1 MLIDGTQRRQNEQEN
16 TMLTGGQQGSGMSTS
31 MAANPRAGQTT
42 QAGTPTKSG
51 SWTNLSQYLDKN
63 QSNATQ
69 TANRIGQATQQVAS
83 GAQAKLGEAATA
95 GQQAQNQLQE
105 IAGNQEF
112 IQSAFEDPTQ
122 FVQNQSNLERFRGL
136 RDTMNADP
144 ADTINQ
150 FNTTATQAA
159 TEAGRAAQRLKQLQT
174 QGGLTNELRSIR
186 QTPRYSA
193 GSQALDRFL
202 LTGTEPGKQAIQS
215 AVQQGEQI
223 AGDTRLQDLANSMNQ
238 VAGGLN
244 TNLLTADQIKNL
256 GLQRQNE
263 FQSGLMGQLTPEQV
277 QARALEQFYG
287 GDQQKFQTA
296 QEKAN
301 IYRQDQQNL
310 QGMMDEVSN
319 VNRAI
324 QDVQRQLQGRVPMG
338 IEYNQLQNQLNE
350 LLFAQQFAQGSL
362 NAAQGRIQD
371 FQTNYQSAYD
381 PYQQYVTSPTAERA
395 LASNDV
401 AKLKALAQLSGL
413 SVDDFL
419 GARI

>member
-42 QAGTPTKSG
+42 QAGAPTKSG

-83 GAQAKLGEAATA
+83 GAQAKLGEAETA
-95 GQQAQNQLQE
+95 GQEAQNQLQE
-105 IAGNQEF
+105 IAGNQQF

-122 FVQNQSNLERFRGL
+122 FVQNQTNLERFRGL
-136 RDTMNADP
+136 RDTMNANP
-144 ADTINQ
+144 AQAINQ

-159 TEAGRAAQRLKQLQT
+159 TEAGQAAQRLKQLQT
-174 QGGLTNELRSIR
+174 QGGITNELRQVR

-202 LTGTEPGKQAIQS
+202 LTGTEPGQQVIQS

-223 AGDTRLQDLANSMNQ
+223 AGDTRLQDLANQMNE

-256 GLQRQNE
+256 GLQKQNE
-263 FQSGLMGQLTPEQV
+263 FQSGLQGQLTPEQV

-287 GDQQKFQTA
+287 GDQGQYTTAQTA
-296 QEKAN
+296 ANKAKQAEQ
-301 IYRQDQQNL
+301 YLPTMQQDLQRYQTRVNEINQFLAAHGSNPALENERTYLMDYGINLVGPMVQDMQN
-310 QGMMDEVSN
+310 D
-319 VNRAI
+319 
-324 QDVQRQLQGRVPMG
+324 
-338 IEYNQLQNQLNE
+338 LNT
-350 LLFAQQFAQGSL
+350 FNTQ
-362 NAAQGRIQD
+362 
-371 FQTNYQSAYD
+371 YKPAYD
-381 PYQQYVTSPTAERA
+381 QYSQYTTDPTAERA
-395 LASNDV
+395 LATNDV
-401 AKLKALAQLSGL
+401 AKLRALAQLSGL
-413 SVDDFL
+413 SVDEFL